1 MSPACPVFGFVIQL
15 RLCSGIDEE
24 NFANSFAKF
33 LATRALAIDG
43 VLPVLL
49 VSGDGMQATDADRD
63 AVRSWL
69 AKQPEV
75 AQFEVG
81 PLSDVGSA
89 A

>member
-15 RLCSGIDEE
+15 RLRSGIDEQ
-24 NFANSFAKF
+24 NFVNPFAKF

-43 VLPVLL
+43 ELPALL
-49 VSGDGMQATDADRD
+49 VLGEGMQATDADRE

-69 AKQPEV
+69 AKRPEV

-81 PLSDVGSA
+81 PLSHVGSA